1 MKKWLSILMCLAML
15 FAAAAC
21 SSASSESASTPKEID
36 VDLTAL
42 SSTIV
47 YSTVNDRLVKP
58 EDYIGQTVKM
68 NGAFA
73 YYHDEAAD
81 HYYFACII
89 ADATACCQQG
99 IEFELEGEHTFPEDY
114 PEPEENITVVGTFD
128 TYDEAGKTY
137 CTLRNARFVT
147 DEA

>member
-1 MKKWLSILMCLAML
+1 MKKFVSVLLLLALL
-15 FAAAAC
+15 FTAAC
-21 SSASSESASTPKEID
+21 GSEAAESALAPQEID

-47 YSTVNDRLVKP
+47 YSTVNDMLVKP

-73 YYHDEAAD
+73 YYHDESAD
-81 HYYFACII
+81 QYYYACII

-99 IEFELEGEHTFPEDY
+99 IEFVLDGDYTFPDDY
-114 PEPEENITVVGTFD
+114 PEPDENITVVGTFD
-128 TYDEAGKTY
+128 TYDEAGRTY
-137 CTLRNARFVT
+137 CTLRNASFVT
-147 DEA
+147 DGA

>member
-1 MKKWLSILMCLAML
+1 MKKWLSILMCFAML

-21 SSASSESASTPKEID
+21 SSASSKSASAPKEID

-47 YSTVNDRLVKP
+47 YSTVNDMLVEP
-58 EDYIGQTVKM
+58 ENYIGKTVKM

-81 HYYFACII
+81 QYYFACIV

-99 IEFELEGEHTFPEDY
+99 IEFELEGEHTFPADY

-147 DEA
+147 PEA